1 MLLDLNDSLSIVQCW
16 AVYPSRHGAL
26 LSDWARRRPEH
37 RAAIADARRLINADP
52 EKRALLQL
60 AQRDPV
66 VEQLLSTD
74 DVVPSHDELAA
85 ERTEH

>member
-1 MLLDLNDSLSIVQCW
+1 MLLDLNDSQSILQWW

-37 RAAIADARRLINADP
+37 RAAILHARRLINADP

-60 AQRDPV
+60 AQLETSVVGAQRDGDAV
-66 VEQLLSTD
+66 H
-74 DVVPSHDELAA
+74 SHGELALEQA
-85 ERTEH
+85 EH